1 MQTSFFIR
9 VSPPLYLR
17 EIGIPSLLG
26 IFPYQPA
33 KPPAEFQAEHVISKA
48 STLDSIV

>member
-9 VSPPLYLR
+9 VRTLR
-17 EIGIPSLLG
+17 NVSEIGIHSSLG

-33 KPPAEFQAEHVISKA
+33 KPPAQFLIEHAISKA
-48 STLDSIV
+48 SRWIQ

>member
-9 VSPPLYLR
+9 LR
-17 EIGIPSLLG
+17 PALQSNEIGIPSLLA

-33 KPPAEFQAEHVISKA
+33 KPPLEFQQNTSFSKA